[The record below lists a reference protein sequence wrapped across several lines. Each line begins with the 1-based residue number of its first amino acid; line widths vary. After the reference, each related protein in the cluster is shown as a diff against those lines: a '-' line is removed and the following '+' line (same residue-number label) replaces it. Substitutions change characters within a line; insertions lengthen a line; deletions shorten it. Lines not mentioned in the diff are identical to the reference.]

1 MLENSVNSWDTKVFL
16 AGFSLFSWFS
26 EKPANGLL
34 RKKKVEKEGNGK
46 QFYGSVSVLGKC
58 KGGSFVCA

>member
-1 MLENSVNSWDTKVFL
+1 LGYKSI
-16 AGFSLFSWFS
+16 FSRFS

-58 KGGSFVCA
+58 KGGSFICA